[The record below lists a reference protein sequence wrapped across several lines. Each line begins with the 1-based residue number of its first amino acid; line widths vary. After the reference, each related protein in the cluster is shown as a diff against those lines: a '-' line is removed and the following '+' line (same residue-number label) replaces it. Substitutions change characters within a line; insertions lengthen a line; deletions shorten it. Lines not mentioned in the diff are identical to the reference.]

1 LQTGCQV
8 KRKWVAFQSGT
19 QSAGLELVDIYIWI
33 FKRFMEGKE
42 LTRLLARLVHTNRN
56 TARTDSVSPQ
66 SVAK

>member
-1 LQTGCQV
+1 
-8 KRKWVAFQSGT
+8 VAFQSGT